1 MGYIIRAIDKD
12 ETIKISVAITTD
24 VVEEAA
30 QIHHTSKTASAALGR
45 VLTAASI
52 IGSWQKNEKDALT
65 LSINGNGP
73 AGKIMATC
81 KNDGYVK
88 GFITNPSADLPVRE
102 SDGKLDVAGIVGQ
115 GDMTIVMDIG
125 LKKPYTGT
133 VNLVSGEI
141 AEDLATYFLQSDQVP
156 SAVGLGVLV
165 DTDYSI
171 KSAGGFI
178 IQLMPG
184 ADESSISKIEE
195 NLSKL
200 EGITN
205 LIEGYHDAEKIL
217 EVLMEGF
224 EVKILEKRDIFYK
237 CDCSRDKVKDAI
249 LSIGPNEIS
258 KILLE
263 DKKADVSCHFCNSH
277 YHFDEEDLREMLEE
291 AKKLNENK

>member
-141 AEDLATYFLQSDQVP
+141 AEDLATYFLQSDQLP

-200 EGITN
+200 VGITN
-205 LIEGYHDAEKIL
+205 LIEEYHDAEKIL

>member
-115 GDMTIVMDIG
+115 GDMTIVIDIG

-141 AEDLATYFLQSDQVP
+141 AEDLATYFLQSDQVS

-184 ADESSISKIEE
+184 ADGSSISKIEE

>member
-184 ADESSISKIEE
+184 ADENSISKIEE

>member
-125 LKKPYTGT
+125 IKKPYTGT

>member
-52 IGSWQKNEKDALT
+52 IGSWQKNEKDSLT

-141 AEDLATYFLQSDQVP
+141 AEDLAIYFLQSDQVP